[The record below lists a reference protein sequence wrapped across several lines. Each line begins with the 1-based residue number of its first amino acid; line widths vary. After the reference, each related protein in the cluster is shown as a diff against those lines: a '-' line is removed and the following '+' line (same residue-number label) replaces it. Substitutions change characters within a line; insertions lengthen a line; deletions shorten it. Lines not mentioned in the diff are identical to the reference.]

1 MMRHST
7 PPPVPEGDRV
17 WSVSPA
23 AVRPRGQP
31 PEPPE
36 GGAPP
41 PFTPR
46 EGCSAHP
53 LDTRGNEVFQGISGH
68 PRNHL
73 SFSVLRLQCTV
84 ERVRNS
90 HFFGT
95 FISIAY
101 ESRATRA
108 RHLRVSDGFR
118 VPSHYALCPSA
129 GGSRATRTPTTTPH
143 DSPCFATRRAGPMHV
158 AKQCLSMHVTG
169 ARLRIMR
176 ARTERKFS
184 DFSAPL

>member
-1 MMRHST
+1 MHSQ
-7 PPPVPEGDRV
+7 G
-17 WSVSPA
+17 PA
-23 AVRPRGQP
+23 PG
-31 PEPPE
+31 PPE

-53 LDTRGNEVFQGISGH
+53 LDTRGNGVFQGVSGN
-68 PRNHL
+68 PRNSL
-73 SFSVLRLQCTV
+73 SFTVLRLRCAV
-84 ERVRNS
+84 ESVCNS

-95 FISIAY
+95 FISFAY

-143 DSPCFATRRAGPMHV
+143 DSPCFATRRAGPYACCKAMPVYACHGR
-158 AKQCLSMHVTG
+158 ALAHY
-169 ARLRIMR
+169 ARPH
-176 ARTERKFS
+176 RKEV
-184 DFSAPL
+184 